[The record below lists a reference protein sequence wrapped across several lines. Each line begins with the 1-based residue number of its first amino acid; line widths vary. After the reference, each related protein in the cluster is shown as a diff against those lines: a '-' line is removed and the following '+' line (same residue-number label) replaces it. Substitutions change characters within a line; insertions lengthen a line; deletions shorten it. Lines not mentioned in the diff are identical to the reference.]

1 MKRYSHFIAGAFAP
15 EADDEIDSVDPANGK
30 VWSRIA
36 RGNETDADRAV
47 CAADR
52 AFRKDIWA
60 DADADDRADILE
72 HLADHLERHWEKLVE
87 PEIRDNGKRIV
98 EVRAQLSGLPAWYRH
113 FAAQARKLRVEP
125 QANGVLGVESETHF
139 LPYGVVV
146 AITPWN
152 SPLMILTWKLG
163 PALAAG
169 NTVVVKPSELASAST
184 LEFAAMLHEAGL
196 PAGVLN
202 VVTGYGNEVGEAL
215 VRHRLTRKVSFTG
228 SDFGGRKVAGAAAAN
243 VVPATLELG
252 GKSAQIVFA
261 DADIDN
267 AVNGVLSGI
276 FLSNGQTC
284 VAGSRLIVETPLKD
298 AFVARIVE
306 RAKALKPGDPMD
318 PATRLGPLAN
328 AQHFE
333 KVSLMIAQAKEAGAT
348 CLLDGTKLSGAR
360 AGFYIGPT
368 VFDGVTPAMQ
378 LWREEV
384 FGPVLAV
391 TAFDTE
397 EQAVA
402 LANDSDYGLAGGVW
416 TSDPAKGA
424 RVAGRIDAGTV
435 YVNHYRSVDPG
446 APIGGLKRSG
456 YGRELGPDAVK
467 DFLQAK
473 SVWIG
478 RAPVADPFP
487 ADEPTG
493 GIE

>member
-1 MKRYSHFIAGAFAP
+1 
-15 EADDEIDSVDPANGK
+15 
-30 VWSRIA
+30 
-36 RGNETDADRAV
+36 
-47 CAADR
+47 
-52 AFRKDIWA
+52 
-60 DADADDRADILE
+60 
-72 HLADHLERHWEKLVE
+72 
-87 PEIRDNGKRIV
+87 
-98 EVRAQLSGLPAWYRH
+98 
-113 FAAQARKLRVEP
+113 
-125 QANGVLGVESETHF
+125 
-139 LPYGVVV
+139 
-146 AITPWN
+146 
-152 SPLMILTWKLG
+152 
-163 PALAAG
+163 
-169 NTVVVKPSELASAST
+169 
-184 LEFAAMLHEAGL
+184 
-196 PAGVLN
+196 VLN
-202 VVTGYGNEVGEAL
+202 VVTGYGNVVGEAL

-228 SDFGGRKVAGAAAAN
+228 SDFGGRKVAEAAAAG

-298 AFVARIVE
+298 EFVARIIE
-306 RAKALKPGDPMD
+306 RAKGLRPGDPMD

-333 KVSLMIAQAKEAGAT
+333 KVSRMIAGAKEAGAT

-402 LANDSDYGLAGGVW
+402 LANDTDYGLAGGVW

-424 RVAGRIDAGTV
+424 RVAGRIEAGTV
-435 YVNHYRSVDPG
+435 YVNHYRSVDPNS
-446 APIGGLKRSG
+446 PIGGLKRSG

-493 GIE
+493 GNK